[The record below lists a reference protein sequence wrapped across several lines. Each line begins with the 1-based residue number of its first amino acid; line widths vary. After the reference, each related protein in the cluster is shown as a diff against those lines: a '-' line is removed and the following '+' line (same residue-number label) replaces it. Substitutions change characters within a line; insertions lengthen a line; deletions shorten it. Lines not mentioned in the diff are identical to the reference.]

1 MSTEDNP
8 FDGVASGLD
17 ALDDLLIEQFGWYTV
32 AKKEFRDAVRSM
44 GLWLLTVV
52 FISIFIVPVALALYF
67 DINFISRG
75 GQSLGMQLLIS
86 SFYLNIVTVMVP
98 IIAIFVG
105 YASISKERTSGSL
118 KLLLSLPNS
127 RQDVIVGKVL
137 GRCAVVCVPLVI
149 ALGLGALFFA
159 ASSIALKPMLYAQF
173 GLFTIVFTAVFVAI
187 AVSISGAFASSL
199 GSAIANFAVY
209 MYLTFGWNWV
219 VNGIGGLLSDQ
230 LGIQGSARWHVVM
243 FAKLLNPNQAYKTL
257 TNSMLA
263 GGEGAALSARFGM
276 FSQGGLFSAGIPTEG
291 LNTICGSMLGGSP
304 VAEETAFGTTRVVC
318 QPTGGLPVYFSDPAV
333 VVYMLLWIGVAAAIS
348 YYTFNLADL

>member
-8 FDGVASGLD
+8 FDGVAGSLNAAD
-17 ALDDLLIEQFGWYTV
+17 ARLVETFGWYTV

-67 DINFISRG
+67 DFNVVTRG

-86 SFYLNIVTVMVP
+86 QFYLNIVTVMVP

-105 YASISKERTSGSL
+105 YASISKERESGSL

-127 RQDVIVGKVL
+127 RKDVIVGKVL

-159 ASSIALKPMLYAQF
+159 ASSVALKPALYAQF
-173 GLFTIVFTAVFVAI
+173 GLFTIAFTAVFVAI
-187 AVSISGAFASSL
+187 AVSISGAFSSSIT
-199 GSAIANFAVY
+199 SAIASFAAY
-209 MYLTFGWNWV
+209 IYFTFAWNWV
-219 VNGIGGLLSDQ
+219 ANDGIGALLSQ
-230 LGIQGSARWHVVM
+230 LGIEGSLRWHIILGT
-243 FAKLLNPNQAYKTL
+243 KLLNPNQAYKTL
-257 TNSMLA
+257 TNAMLA
-263 GGEGAALSARFGM
+263 NGESGALSARFGM
-276 FSQGGLFSAGIPTEG
+276 FSQGGLLSPGLPAES
-291 LNTICGSMLGGSP
+291 LNTICGSVLGGSP
-304 VAEETAFGTTRVVC
+304 AQQETAFGSARVVC
-318 QPTGGLPVYFSDPAV
+318 NTGSGLPVYFSDPAV
-333 VVYMLLWIGVAAAIS
+333 FVYMLLWIGVAAAIS